1 MKKNILT
8 EISRIKELMPS
19 NLIME
24 QAFYGQ
30 ILKRMTVLVG
40 NIDSLV
46 AKFGDDVRRP
56 LEELVA
62 LTDDTA
68 KLSKLEDIATKHP
81 ELAKEL
87 RTKIFS
93 RLTLPTQTAVKDIV
107 DHINGYSKSDVL
119 LRLDQGLDA
128 YFQNATKSEKDLIE
142 RLVRDLDDDIDDAID
157 VARGGTRGGVSAGTP
172 PLSNMGWWNRFIS
185 KFEPSIQDKI
195 RREIPIYANK
205 TDDEIAK
212 IIKTYE
218 NGATKNAK
226 LAEQLDE
233 IFRKKGFVFWWRKQ
247 TPWTKLTYLISLPVF
262 GPAVIQFL
270 VGLTVLYVNNYAG
283 LWDLPIYRFVTT
295 GGGLFMGLEEAKNA
309 APEEIQKSIYENEEN
324 GEIFIYVSDTEKYP
338 VVYDFP
344 TNKWC
349 YVADGQRYLLSEY

>member
-40 NIDSLV
+40 NIDNLV
-46 AKFGDDVRRP
+46 AQFGDDVRKP
-56 LEELVA
+56 LEELVV

-87 RTKIFS
+87 RRKVFS
-93 RLTLPTQTAVKDIV
+93 RLTPLTQKSLDDIV
-107 DHINGYSKSDVL
+107 DHINKFPKSEVL

-128 YFQNATKSEKDLIE
+128 YFPNATKSEKDLIE

-157 VARGGTRGGVSAGTP
+157 VARGGTRGGAPPVSNTGF
-172 PLSNMGWWNRFIS
+172 WNRFLGNF
-185 KFEPSIQDKI
+185 KPSIQDKV
-195 RREIPIYANK
+195 RRQIPLYANK
-205 TDDEIAK
+205 TDDEILRE
-212 IIKTYE
+212 IKRYE
-218 NGATKNAK
+218 NGSIKNAK
-226 LAEQLDE
+226 IVEQLDE
-233 IFRKKGFVFWWRKQ
+233 VFRAKGFGVWWRKQ
-247 TPWTKLTYLISLPVF
+247 TFWTKLSFLIGVPVF
-262 GPAVIQFL
+262 GPAAIQLL
-270 VGLTVLYVNNYAG
+270 VGLGVLYANNYGG
-283 LWDLPIYRFVTT
+283 LWGLPVYRFVTT
-295 GGGLFMGLEEAKNA
+295 GGGFFMGLEEAKEV
-309 APEEIQKSIYENEEN
+309 APEEIKESIYENAN
-324 GEIFIYVSDTEKYP
+324 GEIVIYVSDTEEYP

-344 TNKWC
+344 TNEWY

>member
-46 AKFGDDVRRP
+46 AKFGDDVRKP
-56 LEELVA
+56 LEELVV

-87 RTKIFS
+87 RTKIYS
-93 RLTLPTQTAVKDIV
+93 RLTLPTQTAVKEIV
-107 DHINGYSKSDVL
+107 DHINAYSKSDVL

-128 YFQNATKSEKDLIE
+128 YFPNATKSEKDLIE

-157 VARGGTRGGVSAGTP
+157 VARGGTRGGAPPVSNTGF
-172 PLSNMGWWNRFIS
+172 WNRFLGN
-185 KFEPSIQDKI
+185 FEPSIQDKI
-195 RREIPIYANK
+195 RRQVPLYANK
-205 TDDEIAK
+205 TDDEILKK
-212 IIKTYE
+212 IKEYE
-218 NGATKNAK
+218 NGSIKSAK
-226 LAEQLDE
+226 IVEQLDE
-233 IFRKKGFVFWWRKQ
+233 VFRTKGFGVWWRKQ
-247 TPWTKLTYLISLPVF
+247 TFWTKLSFLIGVPVF
-262 GPAVIQFL
+262 GPAALQLL
-270 VGLTVLYVNNYAG
+270 VGLGVLYANNYGG
-283 LWDLPIYRFVTT
+283 LWGLPVYRFVTT
-295 GGGLFMGLEEAKNA
+295 GGGFFMGIEEAKEV
-309 APEEIQKSIYENEEN
+309 APEEIKESLYENAS
-324 GEIFIYVSDTEKYP
+324 GEIVIYVSDTEEYP

-344 TNKWC
+344 TNEWY

>member
-1 MKKNILT
+1 
-8 EISRIKELMPS
+8 
-19 NLIME
+19 
-24 QAFYGQ
+24 
-30 ILKRMTVLVG
+30 
-40 NIDSLV
+40 
-46 AKFGDDVRRP
+46 
-56 LEELVA
+56 VA

-157 VARGGTRGGVSAGTP
+157 VARGGTRGGAPPVSNT
-172 PLSNMGWWNRFIS
+172 GWWNRFLGNF
-185 KFEPSIQDKI
+185 KPSNIQDKV
-195 RREIPIYANK
+195 RRQIPLYANK
-205 TDDEIAK
+205 TDDEILRE
-212 IIKTYE
+212 IKRYE
-218 NGATKNAK
+218 NGLMKNAK
-226 LAEQLDE
+226 TVEQLDE
-233 IFRKKGFVFWWRKQ
+233 VFRAKGLGVWWRKQ
-247 TPWTKLTYLISLPVF
+247 TFWTKLSFLIGVPVF
-262 GPAVIQFL
+262 GPAFIQLL
-270 VGLTVLYVNNYAG
+270 VGLGVLYVNNYAG

-309 APEEIQKSIYENEEN
+309 APEEIQKSIYENKEN